1 MRAEGL
7 GQIID
12 ERLPD
17 THSETKVWR
26 RKRGLQ
32 EGRGS
37 WAWGEGSIAPG
48 DKWGNRWGSVGPGQ

>member
-17 THSETKVWR
+17 THSETKVR
-26 RKRGLQ
+26 RGKRGLQ

-37 WAWGEGSIAPG
+37 WAWGEGPIAPG
-48 DKWGNRWGSVGPGQ
+48 GQSHRWGSVGPGQ